1 MKLINAFITRYKS
14 DKVFLAEWLL
24 AIATGLFVFITSSTW
39 DLQSLT
45 QWSVNFWHVLFDG
58 GNIRNFYQYTADNVW
73 NVHHTHMGSELMSV
87 LPWSIWNLPLYFVEK
102 FTGRAIVGSPVMLAY
117 SKFFLVIISVITL
130 IFAKKVTEQITG
142 DKNKGIWAAFLSASS
157 IYLYIS
163 VCYSGQNEIFMIC
176 ASVIAVYCLFNNKQG
191 WFIFWSAL
199 AISIK
204 PFFVLAYLAIL
215 LLLEKKIYKIF
226 IKLLIGLSG
235 MIVQKLLFHG
245 APGYEESMNT
255 GPAKQMLMDMFPGNL
270 STAFGPASFFAI
282 FLILTYIYAYTRDFS
297 FDTLKTDRVRTEKF
311 VIYTICLV
319 YMNYVMFSPFS
330 FYRID
335 ILVPFLFILIVQNDK
350 MVFYNSLFDFAMQL
364 GLMIKLILRGSQMF
378 QIRFINKSLIY
389 RLFGY
394 TVKYN
399 DEGKYMNIDNYLL
412 DKDELYDHLQPLFS
426 GIAVICGILLLVF
439 NHPDEKYTLKL
450 NAEKRVRALLWLRTI
465 IILPFAV
472 FCVYLFTMAPERVY
486 G

>member
-1 MKLINAFITRYKS
+1 
-14 DKVFLAEWLL
+14 
-24 AIATGLFVFITSSTW
+24 
-39 DLQSLT
+39 
-45 QWSVNFWHVLFDG
+45 
-58 GNIRNFYQYTADNVW
+58 
-73 NVHHTHMGSELMSV
+73 
-87 LPWSIWNLPLYFVEK
+87 
-102 FTGRAIVGSPVMLAY
+102 
-117 SKFFLVIISVITL
+117 
-130 IFAKKVTEQITG
+130 
-142 DKNKGIWAAFLSASS
+142 
-157 IYLYIS
+157 
-163 VCYSGQNEIFMIC
+163 
-176 ASVIAVYCLFNNKQG
+176 
-191 WFIFWSAL
+191 
-199 AISIK
+199 
-204 PFFVLAYLAIL
+204 
-215 LLLEKKIYKIF
+215 
-226 IKLLIGLSG
+226 
-235 MIVQKLLFHG
+235 
-245 APGYEESMNT
+245 
-255 GPAKQMLMDMFPGNL
+255 MDMFPGNL

-426 GIAVICGILLLVF
+426 GIAVVCGILLLVF

>member
-1 MKLINAFITRYKS
+1 
-14 DKVFLAEWLL
+14 
-24 AIATGLFVFITSSTW
+24 
-39 DLQSLT
+39 
-45 QWSVNFWHVLFDG
+45 
-58 GNIRNFYQYTADNVW
+58 
-73 NVHHTHMGSELMSV
+73 
-87 LPWSIWNLPLYFVEK
+87 
-102 FTGRAIVGSPVMLAY
+102 
-117 SKFFLVIISVITL
+117 
-130 IFAKKVTEQITG
+130 
-142 DKNKGIWAAFLSASS
+142 
-157 IYLYIS
+157 
-163 VCYSGQNEIFMIC
+163 MIC

-335 ILVPFLFILIVQNDK
+335 ILVPFLFILIVQNEK

-389 RLFGY
+389 RFFGY

-426 GIAVICGILLLVF
+426 GIAVVCGILLLVF